1 MELHKEK
8 TRNNAELDK
17 FIHGSV
23 DTIQTLFS
31 KYENDDYMIS
41 KIFSYVNTQLPNI
54 IGFVVV

>member
-17 FIHGSV
+17 FIHDSV

-31 KYENDDYMIS
+31 KYENDDYMLS
-41 KIFSYVNTQLPNI
+41 KIIPT
-54 IGFVVV
+54 